1 MAAAAERS
9 DIGRSRTS
17 LFGVYMNKIFLFF
30 LAIFLLTSPCL
41 AAEKSASELRLIAQA
56 GGSLIVD
63 LGGTAILFPS

>member
-1 MAAAAERS
+1 
-9 DIGRSRTS
+9 
-17 LFGVYMNKIFLFF
+17 MNKIFLFF